1 MSNDNA
7 SLAIYAIL
15 TILPLLATAS
25 SLVPST
31 WRVLNNPTG
40 IGLSLCACLS
50 SAFSMVCWLTYS
62 IHQGL
67 LISAVSAAFFVPL
80 SAVMLYL
87 CLKRGGVR
95 DNLKPAFVL
104 FAAVLVAALTGG
116 ATAVAFVLG
125 FATLAEIPQL
135 HAALRGDVPALS
147 TLGYGLTV
155 LRTVP
160 WLPYALEHHDIA
172 LILWVITCGTVNVAM
187 FVALLLTRGARR
199 RAAASMAEMDSAAE
213 SVTDWYV
220 SPALPVKKPQV
231 HGVSADMRRK
241 ISKTTAAIQ
250 TVS

>member
-1 MSNDNA
+1 MSNYNA
-7 SLAIYAIL
+7 SLAIFAIL

-40 IGLSLCACLS
+40 TGLSLCACLS
-50 SAFSMVCWLTYS
+50 SAFSMTCWLTYS

-67 LISAVSAAFFVPL
+67 LISAVSAALFVPY

-87 CLKRGGVR
+87 CVKKGGVR
-95 DNLKPAFVL
+95 DNLKPAFFL
-104 FAAVLVAALTGG
+104 IAAVLVAALTGG

-187 FVALLLTRGARR
+187 FAALLLTRGARR
-199 RAAASMAEMDSAAE
+199 RASASVTEMESAAE
-213 SVTDWYV
+213 STTDWYV
-220 SPALPVKKPQV
+220 SPALPVKRPQV
-231 HGVSADMRRK
+231 HGVSADMHRK
-241 ISKTTAAIQ
+241 ISKTKVATQTA
-250 TVS
+250 S

>member
-1 MSNDNA
+1 
-7 SLAIYAIL
+7 
-15 TILPLLATAS
+15 
-25 SLVPST
+25 
-31 WRVLNNPTG
+31 
-40 IGLSLCACLS
+40 
-50 SAFSMVCWLTYS
+50 MVCWLTYS

-67 LISAVSAAFFVPL
+67 LISAVSAVFFVPFN
-80 SAVMLYL
+80 AVMLYL

-95 DNLKPAFVL
+95 DNLKPAFFL
-104 FAAVLVAALTGG
+104 FAAVLIAALTGG

>member
-1 MSNDNA
+1 MA
-7 SLAIYAIL
+7 
-15 TILPLLATAS
+15 
-25 SLVPST
+25 
-31 WRVLNNPTG
+31 
-40 IGLSLCACLS
+40 
-50 SAFSMVCWLTYS
+50 CWLTYS

-67 LISAVSAAFFVPL
+67 LISAVSAAFFVPF
-80 SAVMLYL
+80 STVMLYL

-95 DNLKPAFVL
+95 DNLKPAFFL
-104 FAAVLVAALTGG
+104 FAAVLIAALTGG

-135 HAALRGDVPALS
+135 HAALRDDVPALS

-160 WLPYALEHHDIA
+160 WLPYALEHHDLA

-199 RAAASMAEMDSAAE
+199 RASASMAEMESAAE

-231 HGVSADMRRK
+231 HGVSADLRR
-241 ISKTTAAIQ
+241 
-250 TVS
+250 

>member
-1 MSNDNA
+1 M
-7 SLAIYAIL
+7 
-15 TILPLLATAS
+15 
-25 SLVPST
+25 
-31 WRVLNNPTG
+31 
-40 IGLSLCACLS
+40 
-50 SAFSMVCWLTYS
+50 MCWLTYS

-95 DNLKPAFVL
+95 DNLKPAFFL
-104 FAAVLVAALTGG
+104 FAAVLIAALTGG

-220 SPALPVKKPQV
+220 SPASSVKKPQV
-231 HGVSADMRRK
+231 HGVSADMRSK